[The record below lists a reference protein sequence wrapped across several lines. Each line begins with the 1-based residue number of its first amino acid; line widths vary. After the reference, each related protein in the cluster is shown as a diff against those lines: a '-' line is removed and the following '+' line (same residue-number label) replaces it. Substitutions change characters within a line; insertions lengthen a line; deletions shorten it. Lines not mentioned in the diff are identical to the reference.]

1 MNDAPLGS
9 RHPSATTTGLERL
22 RSLSRQ
28 RFVISDVA
36 PEIDGGRYPVKR
48 EVGDVLEVFADLICD
63 GHAQIAGALLYRE
76 QADEAWREV
85 PLRFHDNDRW
95 TASFPLER
103 NSRYT
108 YTVAAWI
115 DEFESWRRD
124 VTKKVNAG
132 QDVSVDMAE
141 GAALVG
147 IARDRAKGED
157 RASLDRL
164 VAGLKAADGTPRM
177 QDLLFADETSRLM
190 RRYGTRVGYTQYPKE
205 LEVFVDR
212 VRARYAAW
220 YEMFWR
226 SQGDDPNRG
235 STIDDCIARLP
246 YIRDMGF
253 DVVYTV
259 PWHPIG
265 RKNRK
270 GRNNT
275 LVAGPGD
282 PGSPYAIGSDE
293 GGHTAIN
300 PEWGTLDDFKRL
312 VAAVHEHG
320 MELAMDFAV
329 QCAPDHPWIKQH
341 PDWFKWRPDGTI
353 RYAENPPKRYEDI
366 VNVEFYTLHGGEPIE
381 PLWVEL
387 RDAVLFWAEL
397 GVRTVRVDNPHTKP
411 LPFWEWLIREVQDRF
426 PDVVFLA
433 EAFTRP
439 KLMKSLAKLGYTQS
453 YTYFTWRNKKQELI
467 DYLEE
472 LTQGPA
478 NEYMRGN
485 FFPNTP
491 DILPKILQD
500 GGRPAFMQRIVLA
513 ATLSSVYG
521 IYNGY
526 ELCENEAVPGKEEYW
541 YSEKYQY
548 KVWDWDRPGNI
559 RDWITKL
566 NRIRADNP
574 ALHEYDNLKFYTAWN
589 DNILVYGKMARQ
601 ANNFILV
608 AVNLDPY
615 APHEAHFELPLWE
628 FGLPDHATVWME
640 ELMTGYRFTWSGKIQ
655 HIWIDNQ
662 HPAFIWRVKPA

>member
-1 MNDAPLGS
+1 MNDAPLGY
-9 RHPSATTTGLERL
+9 RHPSMTTSGLERL
-22 RSLSRQ
+22 RSLSTQ

-48 EVGDVLEVFADLICD
+48 EVGDVLEVYADLICD

-103 NSRYT
+103 NTRYT

-132 QDVSVDMAE
+132 QDVSVDMTE
-141 GAALVG
+141 GADLVG
-147 IARDRAKGED
+147 IARGRAKGED

-164 VAGLKAADGTPRM
+164 VAGLAAAAGTPRM
-177 QDLLFADETSRLM
+177 QEFLFADETSQLM
-190 RRYGTRVGYTQYPKE
+190 RRYGTRVGYTQYDKD

-226 SQGDDPNRG
+226 SQGSDPSRG
-235 STIDDCIARLP
+235 STIDECIARLP

-275 LVAGPGD
+275 LNAGPGD

-293 GGHTAIN
+293 GGHTALN
-300 PEWGTLDDFKRL
+300 SEWGTLDDFKRL

-366 VNVEFYTLHGGEPIE
+366 VNVEFYAPHGGKAIE

-439 KLMKSLAKLGYTQS
+439 KLMKSLAKLGFTQG
-453 YTYFTWRNKKQELI
+453 YTYFTWRNTKGELTS
-467 DYLEE
+467 YLEE

-478 NEYMRGN
+478 KEYMRGN
-485 FFPNTP
+485 FFANTP
-491 DILPKILQD
+491 DILPTILQQ
-500 GGRPAFMQRIVLA
+500 GGRPAFMHRAVLA

-526 ELCENEAVPGKEEYW
+526 ELCENAAVPGKEEYW

-559 RDWITKL
+559 RDWITRL
-566 NRIRADNP
+566 NKIRAENP
-574 ALHEYDNLKFYTAWN
+574 ALHEYDNLKFYNAWD

-615 APHEAHFELPLWE
+615 SPHEAHFELPLWE

-640 ELMTGYRFTWSGKIQ
+640 ELITGYRFTWTGKFQ